1 MKSDRKHVRQGTKRL
16 PSDLLVA
23 KARNCVH
30 LMTGNPSFPAP
41 TPTLAE
47 VAAGAD
53 RLDSALQNYGHN
65 NGKLER
71 TERDSAITALRRLL
85 LLLGY
90 YVDRCAD
97 GRIEVIVSAG
107 FDVKGKR
114 GPSRPME
121 APTEVRAVRTANE
134 GQLIVRWGA
143 VRNRKL
149 YRVLMTDTN
158 PNDPGGWRTLQLGSD
173 VQCTVNGLRSGHP
186 YAFRVVAM
194 GALGEGPLSDLA
206 IGRPY

>member
-1 MKSDRKHVRQGTKRL
+1 MKSDREHVRQGTKRL
-16 PSDLLVA
+16 APDLLVA
-23 KARNCVH
+23 KARNCVR
-30 LMTGNPSFPAP
+30 LMSGNPAFPDP

-53 RLDSALQNYGHN
+53 RLDTALQNYGYN
-65 NGKLER
+65 NGKVER
-71 TERDSAITALRRLL
+71 AERDSAITALRRQL

-97 GRIEVIVSAG
+97 GRAEVIHSAG

-114 GPSRPME
+114 GPSRPMD
-121 APTEVRAVRTANE
+121 APPDVRAVRTAYE

-149 YRVLMTDTN
+149 YRVLMTDTD
-158 PNDPGGWRTLQLGSD
+158 PNDPAGWRTLLLGSD
-173 VQCTVNGLRSGHP
+173 VQCTVDGLRSGHP

-194 GALGEGPLSDLA
+194 GTLGDGPLSDLA